1 MKCWLEGLS
10 DCRCSPVSVSLTW
23 PHKHECFSR
32 AMTQKCLNH
41 TQTHAR
47 FQFIGKG
54 SCTVRGDT
62 LENHN
67 TCRNTLKGLQGHSG
81 NISPEQPPT
90 GADISQL
97 AQLALQLAI
106 QTGSSEWYRELRSH
120 PFLWISS
127 DFIPEK
133 KNCSRVHTEGQTHL
147 WSCLNCAM
155 NYTCGVCELKRS
167 LSKSTKSLFV
177 ISALDYE
184 TGWAGPLSVSTSA
197 LVATY
202 CSNTVAYRDVFGL
215 MSSCLFLQI
224 LWMIS
229 FSSVNLCISL
239 GLNIETFWM
248 V

>member
-1 MKCWLEGLS
+1 MELVKWCACNKQSGSPRHDSVSCGLS
-10 DCRCSPVSVSLTW
+10 NDMPGWEGRQGWECFSVSSPVSVSLTW

-127 DFIPEK
+127 DK
-133 KNCSRVHTEGQTHL
+133 HT
-147 WSCLNCAM
+147 
-155 NYTCGVCELKRS
+155 
-167 LSKSTKSLFV
+167 
-177 ISALDYE
+177 
-184 TGWAGPLSVSTSA
+184 
-197 LVATY
+197 
-202 CSNTVAYRDVFGL
+202 
-215 MSSCLFLQI
+215 
-224 LWMIS
+224 
-229 FSSVNLCISL
+229 
-239 GLNIETFWM
+239 
-248 V
+248 